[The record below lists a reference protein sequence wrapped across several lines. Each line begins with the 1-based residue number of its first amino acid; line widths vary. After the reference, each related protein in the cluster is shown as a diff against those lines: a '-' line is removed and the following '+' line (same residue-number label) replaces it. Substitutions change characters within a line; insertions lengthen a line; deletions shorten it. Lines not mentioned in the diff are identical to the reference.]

1 MYLNSK
7 KLHVLFSHRWHFKH
21 QMAGQGVDSPSVLQ
35 LLSDDPQDDKNLS
48 FEVGGTKEGLFDGG
62 YVSC

>member
-7 KLHVLFSHRWHFKH
+7 KFCVLFSHRWRFTH

-48 FEVGGTKEGLFDGG
+48 FEVGGTKEGLVDGG
-62 YVSC
+62 YVIC

>member
-1 MYLNSK
+1 MQF
-7 KLHVLFSHRWHFKH
+7 HVLFSPHWYFIY
-21 QMAGQGVDSPSVLQ
+21 QMAGQKVDSPSVLQ

-48 FEVGGTKEGLFDGG
+48 FEVGGIKEGLFDGG